1 MRELTPKGAG
11 KSDGTVINRRSVVL
25 GGIGVGAF
33 SVLASRL
40 YYLQVTRAQDYLT
53 LSDKNRFNYNVVL
66 PSRGRILD
74 RHGEALAINRQDYRV
89 ILIPERAKNIDRTL
103 ADVAKII
110 KLSDGTVRRLQRDIR
125 RAEKFIP
132 ILIKDNLDWNT
143 FSELNMRMHQLPG
156 IVPEVGEGR
165 AYPNNGIF
173 VHTLGYV
180 GRANE
185 NELNADKDILLR
197 QPTFRIGKVGV
208 EASAEKQLRGSGGRL
223 RVEVN
228 AVGRIVREWPN
239 PETRA
244 IEGEDVYLTLDA
256 SLQRF
261 AAKQFGEDSGGIAV
275 VDIMTGELRTL
286 LSVPTYDGNLFVS
299 GLTQKDMDKLNGDE
313 RRPQYNKTVSGAY
326 APASTFK
333 MTVMLAALES
343 GLVDPAQP
351 VFCVGKVRLGNR
363 LFHCWNP
370 KGHGALNM
378 KNALKYS
385 CDSYFYEISQ
395 IIGIES
401 IAAMARKLGF
411 GQRYEIG
418 VGGEKQGL
426 IPSPKWKQDRMGAK
440 WRMGDTLNASI
451 GQGYVLA
458 TPLQLAV
465 MTARIA
471 NKRKAVKPNLIAGP
485 NLQEFDPLQIN
496 LSHLSFIQRAMWSVS
511 NEAGGTAFVNSDL
524 GIAGTAMASKTGTAQ
539 VRGISA
545 SERASGIRK
554 NKELP
559 WKLRDHSIFVAFA
572 PFDRPRFAVGCVVEH
587 GGSGAGRAAEISRSV
602 LSEALKRDGLGTQ
615 IKSENVTSF

>member
-1 MRELTPKGAG
+1 MRELTSKSVG
-11 KSDGTVINRRSVVL
+11 KSDGTVINRRSLVL
-25 GGIGVGAF
+25 GGVGISAF
-33 SVLASRL
+33 GVLASRL
-40 YYLQVTRAQDYLT
+40 YYLQVTRAQDYRT

-74 RHGEALAINRQDYRV
+74 RYGEALAINRQDYRV
-89 ILIPERAKNIDRTL
+89 ILIPERAKNINQTL
-103 ADVAKII
+103 AHVAEII
-110 KLSDGTVRRLQRDIR
+110 KLSDGAVRRLQRDIG
-125 RAEKFIP
+125 RAKKFIP
-132 ILIKDNLDWNT
+132 ILVKDNLDWNT

-185 NELNADKDILLR
+185 SDLKSDKDILLR

-244 IEGEDVYLTLDA
+244 IEGEDVHLTLDA

-261 AAKQFGEDSGGIAV
+261 AAKQFGEDSGGVAV
-275 VDIMTGELRTL
+275 VDVMTGELRSL
-286 LSVPTYDGNLFVS
+286 LSMPIYDGNLFVS
-299 GLTQKDMDKLNGDE
+299 GLTQKDMDKLNADE
-313 RRPQYNKTVSGAY
+313 RRPQYNKVASGTY

-333 MTVMLAALES
+333 MAVMLAALES
-343 GLVDPAQP
+343 GLINPEQS

-363 LFHCWNP
+363 MFHCWQS
-370 KGHGALNM
+370 KGHGALSM
-378 KNALKYS
+378 KDALKYS

-395 IIGIES
+395 IIGVEA

-411 GQRYEIG
+411 GQRFEIG
-418 VGGEKQGL
+418 VGGEKLGL
-426 IPSPKWKQDRMGAK
+426 VPSPQWKQDRLGAK

-465 MTARIA
+465 MAARIA
-471 NKRKAVKPNLIAGP
+471 NKRKAVLPNLIAGP
-485 NLQEFDPLQIN
+485 NLPGFDPLGIN
-496 LSHLSFIQRAMWSVS
+496 LSHLSYVQKAMWSVA
-511 NEAGGTAFVNSDL
+511 NEAGGTA
-524 GIAGTAMASKTGTAQ
+524 IANGNLNIANVSMAAKTGTAQ

-545 SERASGIRK
+545 SERVSGVRK

-572 PFDRPRFAVGCVVEH
+572 PFDRPRFAIGCVVEH
-587 GGSGAGRAAEISRSV
+587 GGSGAGRAAEVSRAI
-602 LSEALKRDGLGTQ
+602 LSEALKRDGLGEQVEFEQVSTQ
-615 IKSENVTSF
+615 